1 MQKPLLKTLLT
12 EPSANPFIQFL
23 RYVFVGGISFLVD
36 AGVLWLFARAG
47 MHYLLA
53 ACFGFIAG
61 LCCNFLLSRALVFRA
76 QTPRVGR
83 ALEFFGYAL
92 IGLIGLGLTEALL
105 YFFTEIVHFHYMLSK
120 VVASAVVLFWNFLA
134 RKLLL
139 YRNSKADA
147 SAASASSRS

>member
-12 EPSANPFIQFL
+12 EPTTRPIIQFF
-23 RYVFVGGISFLVD
+23 RYVFVGGCSFLVD

-53 ACFGFIAG
+53 ACFGFVAG
-61 LCCNFLLSRALVFRA
+61 LLCNFLLSRALVFRA
-76 QTPRVGR
+76 QTARVGR
-83 ALEFFGYAL
+83 ALEFAGYAL

-105 YFFTEIVHFHYMLSK
+105 YFFTEIVRFHYMFSK
-120 VVASAVVLFWNFLA
+120 VVASAVVLFWNFFG

-139 YRNSKADA
+139 YRNEKGA
-147 SAASASSRS
+147 

>member
-12 EPSANPFIQFL
+12 EPSANPLVQFL
-23 RYVFVGGISFLVD
+23 RYVFVGGISFLAD
-36 AGVLWLFARAG
+36 ASVLWLFTQTG

-53 ACFGFIAG
+53 ACFGFVAG

-83 ALEFFGYAL
+83 ALEFLGYAV

-105 YFFTEIVHFHYMLSK
+105 YFFTEIAHFHYMLSK

-134 RKLLL
+134 RKFLL
-139 YRNSKADA
+139 YRSEKA
-147 SAASASSRS
+147 

>member
-1 MQKPLLKTLLT
+1 MQKLSLRALFM
-12 EPSANPFIQFL
+12 EPTQHPFIQFF
-23 RYVFVGGISFLVD
+23 RYVFVGGVSFLVD
-36 AGVLWLFARAG
+36 AGILWLFARAG

-53 ACFGFIAG
+53 AFFGFVAG

-83 ALEFFGYAL
+83 ALEFLGYAV

-105 YFFTEIVHFHYMLSK
+105 YFFTEIVSLHYMLSK
-120 VVASAVVLFWNFLA
+120 VVASAVVLFWNFFA

-139 YRNSKADA
+139 YQGNKEKSN
-147 SAASASSRS
+147 ASSESTLS

>member
-12 EPSANPFIQFL
+12 EPSANPFVQFL
-23 RYVFVGGISFLVD
+23 RYVFVGGVSFLVD

-47 MHYLLA
+47 IHYLLA

-83 ALEFFGYAL
+83 ALEFFGYAV

-105 YFFTEIVHFHYMLSK
+105 YVFTETVHLHYMLSK

-134 RKLLL
+134 RKFLL
-139 YRNSKADA
+139 YRSEKADA
-147 SAASASSRS
+147 SAAPNSTNS